1 MLGLP
6 VIVMTRSAFD
16 WPLRLLVVQ
25 VAFVPQ
31 MMSATVSLLPPAQAA
46 WVSAAL
52 PGPELG
58 VPGGLLHCPQLLS
71 VTRMVAVGETDTPQA
86 GAHAV
91 SLNAIS
97 ILSPPSRV
105 FAKPLDEVKSAEV
118 ERRFVAAGVPPLTV
132 MNT

>member
-16 WPLRLLVVQ
+16 CPLRVLVVQ
-25 VAFVPQ
+25 VALVPQ
-31 MMSATVSLLPPAQAA
+31 MMSATVSLLPPPHAA

-52 PGPELG
+52 PASWVAG
-58 VPGGLLHCPQLLS
+58 VPHCPQSLS
-71 VTRMVAVGETDTPQA
+71 VTRIVAFGATDTPHA
-86 GAHAV
+86 GAQVV

-105 FAKPLDEVKSAEV
+105 FTKPL
-118 ERRFVAAGVPPLTV
+118 
-132 MNT
+132 

>member
-16 WPLRLLVVQ
+16 CPLRVLVVQ

-31 MMSATVSLLPPAQAA
+31 MMSATVSLLPPVQAV
-46 WVSAAL
+46 WVEAAL
-52 PGPELG
+52 PAPE
-58 VPGGLLHCPQLLS
+58 VDHCPQSLS

-86 GAHAV
+86 GLHSW

-97 ILSPPSRV
+97 ILSPPSSV
-105 FAKPLDEVKSAEV
+105 FAK
-118 ERRFVAAGVPPLTV
+118 
-132 MNT
+132 